1 MHKIERLLQTLA
13 PKGVEFRKLGD
24 MTISFTKQTG
34 FDYSAFIK
42 PTLIKEYLP
51 NYIPF
56 IQNKDF
62 LGHYINYKTDYFIP
76 NEIAIRFPQILL
88 NEKCLLI
95 SISGSIGKVAVFNHS
110 QDAFI
115 GGAIAV
121 LKFKEKK
128 SLDFVMHFLMSASG
142 QKLLLNGVKS
152 GSHKNL
158 TIADLKKITIPI
170 PPLEIQQEIVKI
182 LDAFTELNTELNTE
196 LKARKKQYEYYQN
209 MLLDFKDIHLNH
221 KDAKM
226 SAKTYPKRL
235 KSLLQTLAPKG
246 VEFRKLG
253 DIGEYIR
260 GVTYKKNQE
269 INNLEC
275 GIKVLRA
282 NNITLSNHLNFEDIK
297 VINKNV
303 KIRKEQYLKKND
315 ILICAGS
322 GSSEHIGKVAF
333 INTDFDYVFGGF
345 MGVIRIREVNSRFV
359 YHIFTSNIFKQYLE
373 KSLNTTTINNL
384 NANILQ
390 NFLIPI
396 PPLEIQQEIV
406 KILDQF
412 SILTTDLLAGIP
424 AEIKARKKQYE
435 YYREKLL
442 TFKPLTPHK
451 EVKKC

>member
-13 PKGVEFRKLGD
+13 PKGVEFRKLGEVLEYD
-24 MTISFTKQTG
+24 QPNKYCVTGKEFDKSYPTPVLTAGKTFILGYTNEKDNIYQASKSSPVIIFDDFTTATQWVDFPFKVKSSAMKILLPKNPTI
-34 FDYSAFIK
+34 
-42 PTLIKEYLP
+42 
-51 NYIPF
+51 N
-56 IQNKDF
+56 
-62 LGHYINYKTDYFIP
+62 
-76 NEIAIRFPQILL
+76 IRFIFFYMQTIPY
-88 NEKCLLI
+88 N
-95 SISGSIGKVAVFNHS
+95 ISGEHTRQWISRYS
-110 QDAFI
+110 
-115 GGAIAV
+115 
-121 LKFKEKK
+121 
-128 SLDFVMHFLMSASG
+128 
-142 QKLLLNGVKS
+142 
-152 GSHKNL
+152 
-158 TIADLKKITIPI
+158 KITIPI

-182 LDAFTELNTELNTE
+182 LDAFTELNTEL
-196 LKARKKQYEYYQN
+196 KARKKQYEYYQN
-209 MLLDFKDIHLNH
+209 MLLDFKDINSNH

-235 KSLLQTLAPKG
+235 QTLLQTLAPKG

-424 AEIKARKKQYE
+424 AEIEARKKQYE

-442 TFKPLTPHK
+442 TFKPLTPQK

>member
-1 MHKIERLLQTLA
+1 MHKIER
-13 PKGVEFRKLGD
+13 
-24 MTISFTKQTG
+24 
-34 FDYSAFIK
+34 
-42 PTLIKEYLP
+42 
-51 NYIPF
+51 
-56 IQNKDF
+56 
-62 LGHYINYKTDYFIP
+62 
-76 NEIAIRFPQILL
+76 
-88 NEKCLLI
+88 
-95 SISGSIGKVAVFNHS
+95 
-110 QDAFI
+110 
-115 GGAIAV
+115 
-121 LKFKEKK
+121 
-128 SLDFVMHFLMSASG
+128 
-142 QKLLLNGVKS
+142 
-152 GSHKNL
+152 
-158 TIADLKKITIPI
+158 
-170 PPLEIQQEIVKI
+170 
-182 LDAFTELNTELNTE
+182 
-196 LKARKKQYEYYQN
+196 
-209 MLLDFKDIHLNH
+209 
-221 KDAKM
+221 
-226 SAKTYPKRL
+226 
-235 KSLLQTLAPKG
+235 LLQTLAPKG

-333 INTDFDYVFGGF
+333 IDTDFDYVFGGF

-406 KILDQF
+406 KILDAFTELNTELNTELKARKKQYEYYQNMLLDFNDINQNHKDAKEKLAQKTYPKRLKTLLQTLAPKGVEFRKLGEVCEIIRGKRVTKKEILDKGKYPVVSGGIGFMGYLNEYNREENTITIAQYGTAGFVNWQNQKFWANDVCFSVIPKETLINRYLYYVLTNMQNYLYSISNRSAIPYSISSNNIMQITIPIPPLEVQQEIVKILDQF
-412 SILTTDLLAGIP
+412 SALTTDLLAGIP
-424 AEIKARKKQYE
+424 AEIEARKKQYE

-442 TFKPLTPHK
+442 TFKPLK
-451 EVKKC
+451 A